1 MEYAYA
7 TLLLNET
14 GEELNESNLTA
25 VIEAAGGQVMESR
38 VKALVAALEDVDLDD
53 IAPRDLE
60 AQPNGPAVEQ
70 AVTASDTP
78 VDLPNSTPGSEEADG
93 APTEE
98 FISDRPSQ

>member
-7 TLLLNET
+7 TLLLHET

-38 VKALVAALEDVDLDD
+38 VKALVAALEDIDLADV
-53 IAPRDLE
+53 APSDLE
-60 AQPNGPAVEQ
+60 AQPNGPSVEQ
-70 AVTASDTP
+70 AVANDSP
-78 VDLPNSTPGSEEADG
+78 VDPHNATTEREEDDG

-98 FISDRPSQ
+98 SISDRSTR